1 MKLNYVKRMT
11 VGCVCPFC
19 HKRQEVE
26 VDTYKYIL
34 WNAGGLLI
42 QDAFPE
48 LSPSEREL
56 LMTGICNKC
65 WPSEDD
71 DDWDEDEFEEDP
83 EAWLDEILN

>member
-26 VDTYKYIL
+26 VDTYKYML
-34 WNAGGLLI
+34 WNVGELLI

-48 LSPSEREL
+48 LSSSEREL

-65 WPSEDD
+65 WPSDGIE
-71 DDWDEDEFEEDP
+71 EEFEEDP